1 MIIIVIL
8 LIQNIGSCV
17 MYMLICFMIFQINK
31 VVTREYVKC
40 LDPSAFGFE
49 LEHNNDSNRT
59 RPRDSSLPSRTG
71 HIESSG
77 VRRSSILDIG
87 MERNRSEIKSVIV
100 QCETESKRDSIL
112 QANNK
117 RITALKHI
125 ADILAKPPVDYMKM
139 KRCQCATVPT
149 A

>member
-1 MIIIVIL
+1 M
-8 LIQNIGSCV
+8 
-17 MYMLICFMIFQINK
+17 
-31 VVTREYVKC
+31 KC
-40 LDPSAFGFE
+40 LDSSAFGFE
-49 LEHNNDSNRT
+49 LEHNNDSNRG
-59 RPRDSSLPSRTG
+59 RRDSSLGPTG
-71 HIESSG
+71 PRDISLG
-77 VRRSSILDIG
+77 PRRGSMMDIG

-112 QANNK
+112 QAINK